1 MMRWLG
7 VLALCGVL
15 FGAADV
21 HAQAQVQTWPS
32 KPVTIIVPA
41 AAGGLTDVL
50 TRAVAQRLSQSWGQ
64 SVVIE
69 NRGGGGH
76 NIGAVAVAKAA
87 PDGYTLLASEGGAF
101 VANPFL
107 YSK

>member
-1 MMRWLG
+1 MTMRMLI
-7 VLALCGVL
+7 
-15 FGAADV
+15 AAWAIAAAMV
-21 HAQAQVQTWPS
+21 CAPAQAQAQSQIWPS
-32 KPVTIIVPA
+32 RPVTIVVPA

-50 TRAVAQRLSQSWGQ
+50 TRGIAQRLSQTWGQ

-87 PDGYTLLASEGGAF
+87 PDG
-101 VANPFL
+101 
-107 YSK
+107 